1 MTYLDSNRE
10 TRGKPDYS
18 RYHRCINVTGG
29 RNIRV
34 SGFIESFKFL
44 YQGYR
49 ARMTYQGIEPGDMEY
64 KSMYLILNPAEMR
77 GSTTLRT
84 YYLSSKGKWKD
95 GDNWNWSKKTR
106 KVTRNVAT
114 NRQDMQGSMITT
126 RGDDEG
132 RELWE
137 EEHRIIGEDV
147 LRGKACFVVESRH
160 NFLKNYYLSK
170 RVNWV
175 EKTNFLDLHE
185 EQYNQ
190 KKKLV
195 TILDKEWFQMKPG
208 NWWVPRDMNSMSL
221 PSLRRTLHQTPL
233 YAIMDE
239 SKSDLFNM
247 QGLRT
252 MTPWI
257 SDTNGTLP
265 EVTGYDSL
273 PPEPK
278 MRREFWDK
286 LGTKMGR
293 AK

>member
-1 MTYLDSNRE
+1 MKVKYIIKGTGWVFLLGAALFFALPTQAADRQWANPKEAIGSELARLPQWKKELTDVEKEEIKKYGHTGLELMTYLDSNRE

-114 NRQDMQGSMITT
+114 NRQ
-126 RGDDEG
+126 
-132 RELWE
+132 
-137 EEHRIIGEDV
+137 
-147 LRGKACFVVESRH
+147 
-160 NFLKNYYLSK
+160 
-170 RVNWV
+170 
-175 EKTNFLDLHE
+175 
-185 EQYNQ
+185 
-190 KKKLV
+190 
-195 TILDKEWFQMKPG
+195 
-208 NWWVPRDMNSMSL
+208 
-221 PSLRRTLHQTPL
+221 
-233 YAIMDE
+233 
-239 SKSDLFNM
+239 
-247 QGLRT
+247 
-252 MTPWI
+252 
-257 SDTNGTLP
+257 
-265 EVTGYDSL
+265 
-273 PPEPK
+273 
-278 MRREFWDK
+278 
-286 LGTKMGR
+286 
-293 AK
+293 